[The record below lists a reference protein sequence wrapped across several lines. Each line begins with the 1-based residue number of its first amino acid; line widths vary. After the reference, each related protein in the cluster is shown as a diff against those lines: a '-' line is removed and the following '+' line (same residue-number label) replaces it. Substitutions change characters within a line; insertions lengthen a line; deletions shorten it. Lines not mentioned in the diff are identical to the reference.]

1 MNGQNRSLSS
11 LLARERA
18 TWQGFGREP
27 IEHSQVE
34 AAPLRQALLRPMS
47 ASATAGIALASLM
60 GAFPGETEAS
70 IMAELEALAADREI
84 FRIGD
89 CWRLPATVA
98 ELIARGRARAARKAP
113 PGTAIEAVLGALTN
127 EAQSAEAI
135 AKRAG
140 VSPAT
145 AEDALRAI
153 HAHGA
158 AEHPLELYAFCD
170 LAGKY
175 VLGWQQASE
184 AGAEGGK

>member
-1 MNGQNRSLSS
+1 MIGQDRSLSS

-27 IEHSQVE
+27 IEHPQLESLPIHQSILRTLSGSG
-34 AAPLRQALLRPMS
+34 AAG
-47 ASATAGIALASLM
+47 ATVKNLVA
-60 GAFPGETEAS
+60 AFPGETKATVL
-70 IMAELEALAADREI
+70 AELEGLAAVREI
-84 FRIGD
+84 FRHGD

-127 EAQSAEAI
+127 EAQSTEGI

-175 VLGWQQASE
+175 VLGWQL
-184 AGAEGGK
+184 AEGAV